1 MEEFEFNENANFYQ
15 IAEGV
20 DMNKIIGYVF
30 ENAVDKRKVGNLYDK
45 RKRQVSGI
53 DGMVYS
59 FLAYK
64 RKMRPACFDKEA
76 TVEDKW
82 YEIKFAYLLI
92 VEYAG
97 YVAVIKKNIPT
108 IRSLKNA
115 VKPIDYNVL
124 CNVLVD
130 DTTVYKKFG
139 IDNLDISDFAMRSK
153 VLEAENLE
161 SVFSTIG
168 ANNFLL
174 GSLRLTNSEGTFS
187 LAMSQS
193 KINQYNS
200 TKFNFDVVLGW
211 VKKIVDLLIA
221 CDGEVISNYLSV
233 FATPVDYL
241 KEYKARN
248 LNAHSV
254 LISLYHLYN
263 EGLSHIERCWKEN
276 DDNKSERLSVQDLCS
291 AFQYAFSL
299 QDNGE
304 GNYSA
309 PVGEWG
315 DLNVI
320 VSERGISIHGD
331 WMRNVYL
338 YWSDN
343 EVGEENKKEENEQKD
358 NLFDYIRDN
367 GLYTVMFNDPILKY
381 TSRKLFKDHRLTGN
395 IDVFLDLFEEDPILV
410 GMSDEKGK
418 DLSTT
423 VTKFEKDTLFGY
435 IEDKF
440 ADDESIMVC
449 DDLGTEWADHIRIG
463 EDSVA
468 IFAAKHKNEC
478 FSASAFQEVVGQ
490 AQKNLGVFFPQES
503 QWNRKLE
510 KWKDVYRLRGIE
522 TQISRIRTAGK
533 TSQEAVD
540 MWKRAERTLNFRRDV
555 YLVVD
560 FISKKKLKDCLI
572 KLRDGVDFREKKE
585 AIPILWLISS
595 LYASCQELHIGLHI
609 TCIPGV
615 QNNQ

>member
-20 DMNKIIGYVF
+20 DMDIVIGSVF
-30 ENAVDKRKVGNLYDK
+30 ENAVDKNKVGNLYDK
-45 RKRQVSGI
+45 RKRWAVGI
-53 DGMVYS
+53 DGMIYS

-64 RKMRPACFDKEA
+64 RKMRPACFDKDT

-108 IRSLKNA
+108 IRVLRKA
-115 VKPIDYNVL
+115 VTPIDYNVL

-139 IDNLDISDFAMRSK
+139 IDNLDISDFAIRSK

-187 LAMSQS
+187 LAMNQS

-200 TKFNFDVVLGW
+200 TKFDFDVVLGW

-221 CDGEVISNYLSV
+221 CDGGVISNYLSV

-241 KEYKARN
+241 KEYRAGN

-254 LISLYHLYN
+254 LVSLYHLYN
-263 EGLSHIERCWKEN
+263 EGLSHIERCWKE
-276 DDNKSERLSVQDLCS
+276 DDEDKSERISVHDLCS
-291 AFQYAFSL
+291 VFQYAFSL

-315 DLNVI
+315 VLNVI
-320 VSERGISIHGD
+320 VSERGISLHGE
-331 WMRNVYL
+331 WMKQVYL
-338 YWSDN
+338 YW
-343 EVGEENKKEENEQKD
+343 ENNQGTEDHVEENEEKD

-381 TSRKLFKDHRLTGN
+381 SNRKLFKDHRLTGN
-395 IDVFLDLFEEDPILV
+395 IDVFLDLFEDDGRLV

-418 DLSTT
+418 HLSTT
-423 VTKFEKDTLFGY
+423 DTKFADDTLFGY

-440 ADDESIMVC
+440 ADEESIMVC

-463 EDSVA
+463 EDSVS

-503 QWNRKLE
+503 QWKRKLA
-510 KWKDVYRLRGIE
+510 KWNDVYRLHDVE
-522 TQISRIRTAGK
+522 THIRRIRTDGK

-560 FISKKKLKDCLI
+560 FISKKKLTDCLI
-572 KLRDGVDFREKKE
+572 KLKDGVDFREKKE

-609 TCIPGV
+609 TCVPGK
-615 QNNQ
+615 QEDQK